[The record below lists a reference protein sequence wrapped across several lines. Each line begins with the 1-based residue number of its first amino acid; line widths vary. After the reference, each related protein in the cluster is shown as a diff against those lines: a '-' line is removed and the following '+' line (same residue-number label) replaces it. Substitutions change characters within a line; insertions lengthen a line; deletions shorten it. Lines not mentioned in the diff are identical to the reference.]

1 MFCILNLILTKGI
14 SIKNTMM
21 LEWKNIP
28 IRIQKINKNWR
39 RSMNATKARHMKP
52 IAVAWRIAD
61 IGILIINIGKQRT
74 RKANGSGWRFAKM
87 QTYKKQ
93 G

>member
-1 MFCILNLILTKGI
+1 
-14 SIKNTMM
+14 MM

-52 IAVAWRIAD
+52 IAVDWRIAD

-74 RKANGSGWRFAKM
+74 RKASGSGWRFAKKCKPVKNK
-87 QTYKKQ
+87 TDVTTLRD
-93 G
+93 